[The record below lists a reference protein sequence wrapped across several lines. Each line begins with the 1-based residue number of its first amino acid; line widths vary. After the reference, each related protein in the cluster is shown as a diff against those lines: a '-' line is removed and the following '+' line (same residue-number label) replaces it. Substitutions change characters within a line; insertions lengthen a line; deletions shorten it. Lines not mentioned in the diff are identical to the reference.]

1 MQAIRTA
8 NHLGAAALALTD
20 LMLGGASSVA
30 GVSPSGA
37 AALVTLSAFPG
48 LTVTELGRQVGLS
61 QSAAA
66 RMVDSLEAE
75 GLAARRPRVGRQV
88 TVHLT
93 SAGRQAVCDLLD
105 ARSTLLADLVASL
118 DGEDRDA
125 LARLLPRLLA
135 RLYRHVGHAQR
146 MCRLCDR
153 ASCTADAACPVGAAE
168 RDRQGE

>member
-1 MQAIRTA
+1 MIRTA
-8 NHLGAAALALTD
+8 NQLGAAALALTD
-20 LMLGGASSVA
+20 LMLNGASSA

-66 RMVDSLEAE
+66 RMVDSLEAD
-75 GLAARRPRVGRQV
+75 GLAARHPRVGRQV

-93 SAGRQAVCDLLD
+93 SAGSQAACDLLE
-105 ARSTLLADLVASL
+105 ARSALLADLVASL
-118 DGEDRDA
+118 GGEDRDA